1 MAGSTKKE
9 MNKESLKKWEEMDVG
24 AIAISTATSVVK
36 NRPVGVSLWVIGL
49 LLAAFAKGFSVDE
62 TTVES
67 YQATL
72 QMADDV
78 SRKELSD
85 AYANMKQF
93 DDKYY
98 NLKGWFSCDAKC
110 TKALDKLNMAKA
122 EVARVENKKAGII
135 KEARQEVGIW
145 STFGVQDVRDSFW
158 KSWKSGK
165 DMAARMTM
173 MDAFMMAMP
182 GSREESIVS
191 VLLKLVLQ
199 YVVNLTMGLIFSL
212 CFFIYNTYCLV
223 VAYGE
228 SFMSGLAFFLLVVV
242 ASVATVGSYLGAIYG
257 TVVGG
262 GVYLVKQAA
271 KQAALKGENRQRRP
285 QMQNNPYG
293 RPGPGGR
300 PGYGQG
306 PGSQGFNRHY
316 E

>member
-1 MAGSTKKE
+1 MAPSAQSKE
-9 MNKESLKKWEEMDVG
+9 ALKKWEDMDVG
-24 AIAISTATSVVK
+24 AIAVSTVTSVVK
-36 NRPVGVSLWVIGL
+36 NRPVSVSLWVMGL
-49 LLAAFAKGFSVDE
+49 LLAYFANGFAVDE
-62 TTVES
+62 VTVES

-72 QMADDV
+72 QMAEDV
-78 SRKELSD
+78 SHKELQE
-85 AYANMKQF
+85 AYANHQ
-93 DDKYY
+93 KYEQKHY
-98 NLKGWFSCDAKC
+98 ELKGWFWQCDARC
-110 TKALDKLNMAKA
+110 QKALDRLNMAKA
-122 EVARVENKKAGII
+122 EVARVEGKKASII

-145 STFGVQDVRDSFW
+145 STFGVKDVRDSFW
-158 KSWKSGK
+158 RSWKSGK
-165 DMAARMTM
+165 DMASRMTM

-191 VLLKLVLQ
+191 VILKLVLQ

-212 CFFIYNTYCLV
+212 AFFIYNTYCLV

-242 ASVATVGSYLGAIYG
+242 ASAATVGTYLGAIYG

-271 KQAALKGENRQRRP
+271 KQAALEGENRQRRP

-293 RPGPGGR
+293 RAGANPYGRPAGPGG
-300 PGYGQG
+300 
-306 PGSQGFNRHY
+306 GFNRHY